1 MSTEKDAGEKAR
13 LACEPKT
20 VLFANLPIDS
30 MTIGVVCEAE
40 PSSLAL
46 LAAGVAGLAARRARR
61 ERKPERLPVVPG
73 DRQW

>member
-1 MSTEKDAGEKAR
+1 MEMSTDKDAGEKAS
-13 LACEPKT
+13 LAGEPKT
-20 VLFANLPIDS
+20 VLFANAHADS

-61 ERKPERLPVVPG
+61 ERKPERLPVAPG
-73 DRQW
+73 D